1 MTAAR
6 PRAGLAALL
15 CALAGPVAAHPHVWI
30 SYHLDLMFDHARLSA
45 IHQTWQLDP
54 QFSSMLLQD
63 QAPDHRKGQ
72 PLTPAEI
79 AALRDHA
86 FANLAHYAYFTQVW
100 AGDRPVTLGPARD
113 YTAHLTGDA
122 LNYSFVTPLAAPAD
136 PHAAPLTIGVWD
148 DSYYVDLEPTDPES
162 AAVTVQGDSSC
173 RATIAEDKGHPIYFG
188 TVIPLAV
195 RIACP

>member
-1 MTAAR
+1 MTSPA
-6 PRAGLAALL
+6 PRAGVAALL

-30 SYHLDLMFDHARLSA
+30 SYHLDLLFDHARLSA

-63 QAPDHRKGQ
+63 QAPDHHKGQ
-72 PLTPAEI
+72 PLSPADV

-100 AGDRPVTLGPARD
+100 AGATPVTLGPARD

-122 LNYSFVTPLAAPAD
+122 LAYSFVTPLAAPAD
-136 PHAAPLTIGVWD
+136 PRAAALTIGVWD

-173 RATIAEDKGHPIYFG
+173 RAAIAEDKDHPIYFG